1 MLMIYKT
8 LSVISHTLDASSP
21 EWGSLM
27 LGGEIFLL
35 LQKARPSGE
44 LSPSGD

>member
-8 LSVISHTLDASSP
+8 LSGISP

-27 LGGEIFLL
+27 LGGEIFFSSK
-35 LQKARPSGE
+35 KARPSGE
-44 LSPSGD
+44 LAPSGD

>member
-8 LSVISHTLDASSP
+8 LSVISP
-21 EWGSLM
+21 EWGALCS
-27 LGGEIFLL
+27 EEKFFFSSK
-35 LQKARPSGE
+35 KARPTGE